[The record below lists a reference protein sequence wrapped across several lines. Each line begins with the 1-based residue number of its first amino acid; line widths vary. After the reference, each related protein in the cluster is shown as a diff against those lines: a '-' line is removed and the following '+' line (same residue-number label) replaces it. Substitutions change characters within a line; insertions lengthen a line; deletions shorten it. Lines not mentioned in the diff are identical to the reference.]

1 MFEVSDERLAADLK
15 KSSGN
20 TPAHHPVG
28 ELLDRHWEAV
38 FAYARLCTNGVRPAG
53 MLTTAAFTRL
63 FGESLRQTGPTAAW
77 RPQLLVTVRRMTA
90 EWLGDQRREMLHPEL
105 LADSDSRDRV
115 MARLLPPENRRQLSR
130 AFQRLPELARCL
142 LWHTEVEAEQ
152 LAVPAGLLGIGDD
165 DALVELRRARER
177 LREGCLEI
185 HRELA
190 PEEECRRFHR
200 MLDVSLRR
208 GGLDLDADLSRHMG
222 RCRHC
227 RHTADQLSRFNG
239 DLALALA
246 EALLGWGAAAYLD
259 SRPGRVDAIV
269 EVTEVPDSVP
279 AAHRIPPLPSH
290 APLVPG
296 EPPRPA
302 PRSRAS
308 GDSRPPTHK
317 APRRSSRRAPRR
329 NNIALAALTVSGMI
343 LVPLIL
349 WVTQSSD
356 GAPGIAG
363 GAGPSGSP
371 SSGPVKAPGSNPS
384 WIGTGDTSK
393 GGVRGRLRNTETGLC
408 IGIVGKKPAKGVE
421 TALTPCSSAA
431 SQEWSYE
438 DDGLLR
444 DLAAPDL
451 CLDSHLGYSVQ
462 LAPCTGAS
470 QPGTKNVRYDFTL
483 QGMVVPRWNQ
493 DLVLTPAS
501 TKGEASVVLKVRGR
515 SPTSTGRWTPRR
527 PHSRWRR
534 STGTPPGR
542 RRHRRVRPLPS
553 RRSHRR
559 RPCPSRRPGPRP
571 SPRRPRPRL
580 PPTAAPRTTTARL
593 RADSTAIPGTATA
606 ATTATA
612 VMGTAVTGDTAVTD
626 TAAARAAIADPFWT
640 SHRPRPGHARPAAV
654 VCVVVVGVG
663 VVRNSPWPTARPP
676 YPGTPTSRRGATVPG

>member
-1 MFEVSDERLAADLK
+1 
-15 KSSGN
+15 
-20 TPAHHPVG
+20 
-28 ELLDRHWEAV
+28 
-38 FAYARLCTNGVRPAG
+38 
-53 MLTTAAFTRL
+53 
-63 FGESLRQTGPTAAW
+63 
-77 RPQLLVTVRRMTA
+77 
-90 EWLGDQRREMLHPEL
+90 
-105 LADSDSRDRV
+105 
-115 MARLLPPENRRQLSR
+115 
-130 AFQRLPELARCL
+130 
-142 LWHTEVEAEQ
+142 
-152 LAVPAGLLGIGDD
+152 
-165 DALVELRRARER
+165 
-177 LREGCLEI
+177 
-185 HRELA
+185 
-190 PEEECRRFHR
+190 
-200 MLDVSLRR
+200 VSLRR

-239 DLALALA
+239 DLALPLA

-269 EVTEVPDSVP
+269 EVTEVLDTVP
-279 AAHRIPPLPSH
+279 AAHRIPPLPRH

-343 LVPLIL
+343 LVPLVL

-356 GAPGIAG
+356 GAPGMAD
-363 GAGPSGSP
+363 GAGPSGTP
-371 SSGPVKAPGSNPS
+371 SSGPAKAPGSNPS

-462 LAPCTGAS
+462 LAPCTGES

-483 QGMVVPRWNQ
+483 QGTVVPRWNQ
-493 DLVLTPAS
+493 DLALTPAS
-501 TKGEASVVLKVRGR
+501 TKGEASLVLKVRKEESDQHWTMDTSSPSLQMEAVNWDSAGQTKTSGQASPQASKSP
-515 SPTSTGRWTPRR
+515 SPTVPKS
-527 PHSRWRR
+527 S
-534 STGTPPGR
+534 
-542 RRHRRVRPLPS
+542 
-553 RRSHRR
+553 
-559 RPCPSRRPGPRP
+559 PRP
-571 SPRRPRPRL
+571 SAEPSTPAPSASSPAHSCSPYSYCA
-580 PPTAAPRTTTARL
+580 PPSGQYGAP
-593 RADSTAIPGTATA
+593 GY
-606 ATTATA
+606 
-612 VMGTAVTGDTAVTD
+612 GYGDGYGD
-626 TAAARAAIADPFWT
+626 YGGYGYGGYGGYGSYGGYGGYRYGDGQG
-640 SHRPRPGHARPAAV
+640 GHH
-654 VCVVVVGVG
+654 
-663 VVRNSPWPTARPP
+663 
-676 YPGTPTSRRGATVPG
+676 